1 VKENAM
7 LAPSAPLR
15 TPGFLVASLAQAK
28 VEEARFLSSASE
40 LAATVWGGVPAPL
53 PPAEPSSPVLVVFPP
68 LEAATSIAALERK
81 LAETASRV
89 ELAVERLRAVGERVA
104 AEARADAF
112 EIALTAARRLVE
124 AELTVNPEAQ
134 LGFIRSAVRRLG
146 EARTITVRLAP
157 QQATAFEAA
166 AAGSALKAPSSARLD
181 IVADATLAP
190 GDCVVDGDLASI
202 DGRLETRFAEIRR
215 SIIAAIEEDGA

>member
-1 VKENAM
+1 MPASST
-7 LAPSAPLR
+7 LLR
-15 TPGFLVASLAQAK
+15 TPGFLVASRAQAK
-28 VEEARFLSSASE
+28 VEEARFRGSPSDLS
-40 LAATVWGGVPAPL
+40 AAVWGGVPAPV
-53 PPAEPSSPVLVVFPP
+53 PAPEPSSPVLVVFPP
-68 LEAATSIAALERK
+68 IEAATSIGALERK

-89 ELAVERLRAVGERVA
+89 ELAVERLRAVGERLA

-157 QQATAFEAA
+157 QQATAFEST
-166 AAGSALKAPSSARLD
+166 AAGAALKAAPSSARLD

-215 SIIAAIEEDGA
+215 SIIAAIGEDGA